1 MASLRQARLQMRRL
15 RLSDD
20 PMQIQEQSLSSK
32 IMSYFRFLNDIMGR
46 QIRKS
51 LFFHYSETIN
61 TFLPELVV

>member
-51 LFFHYSETIN
+51 EFIVQKL
-61 TFLPELVV
+61 

>member
-32 IMSYFRFLNDIMGR
+32 IMSYLRFLNDIMGR
-46 QIRKS
+46 QISKS
-51 LFFHYSETIN
+51 QFFHYSLTIN

>member
-32 IMSYFRFLNDIMGR
+32 IMSYLRFLNDIMGR

-51 LFFHYSETIN
+51 QFFHC
-61 TFLPELVV
+61 PEIIDLHIFA

>member
-32 IMSYFRFLNDIMGR
+32 IMSYLRFLNDIMGG
-46 QIRKS
+46 QISKS
-51 LFFHYSETIN
+51 QFFHYSLTIN